1 MKDFFQEIGGG
12 MSKRDEIEDRC
23 LEVKELQVLGMKV
36 AEIAQMYGVTERSIW
51 NYLRRAKELFSRAAR
66 NINHEEVFGE
76 TVKTLELIR
85 AKAMRHFQLSE
96 ENTSVKVG
104 YLNTALKATERL
116 VQLYLEVGVITKVP
130 ERLAVEKSIPF
141 EDPDVRMAYLGF
153 LKLAR
158 ERGEKNLGL

>member
-1 MKDFFQEIGGG
+1 

-36 AEIAQMYGVTERSIW
+36 TEIAQMYGVTERSIW

-66 NINHEEVFGE
+66 NINHEEVLGE

-130 ERLAVEKSIPF
+130 ERLAVEERIPF
-141 EDPDVRMAYLGF
+141 EDPDVRMAYLDF

>member
-1 MKDFFQEIGGG
+1 
-12 MSKRDEIEDRC
+12 
-23 LEVKELQVLGMKV
+23 
-36 AEIAQMYGVTERSIW
+36 
-51 NYLRRAKELFSRAAR
+51 
-66 NINHEEVFGE
+66 
-76 TVKTLELIR
+76 
-85 AKAMRHFQLSE
+85 MRHFQLSE

-130 ERLAVEKSIPF
+130 ERLAVEERIPF

-158 ERGEKNLGL
+158 QRGEKNLGL